1 MNSIVNLSE
10 AFSMALHGM
19 AMIAAV
25 SEGSPVTARAIADR
39 LGVSEAHLS
48 KVLGRLTRSRL
59 LKSMRGPGGGF
70 ILGRPAASIRLLDI
84 YESVEGPLTIND
96 CIMGTKVCCGD
107 NCIFENLIHDLN
119 AEFKDY
125 LERTSLDEVKDTL
138 KE

>member
-19 AMIAAV
+19 AMIAAAP
-25 SEGSPVTARAIADR
+25 EGSPVTAHAIADR

-59 LKSMRGPGGGF
+59 LKSSRGPGGGF
-70 ILGRPAASIRLLDI
+70 TLGRPAAAILLLEV
-84 YESVEGPLTIND
+84 YESVEGPLVIND
-96 CIMGTKVCCGD
+96 CIMGTRVCCGE
-107 NCIFENLIHDLN
+107 NCIFENLIHDIN
-119 AEFKDY
+119 AEFKAY
-125 LERTSLDEVKDTL
+125 LERTTLESVKDTL